1 MGDDNDDSVS
11 PTDPQVA
18 KLLRLTT
25 QPDLLV
31 DVDTLP
37 VLSCSV
43 CGWALPS
50 SPTQLS
56 RFFSL

>member
-25 QPDLLV
+25 QPDLIV
-31 DVDTLP
+31 DVGTLP
-37 VLSCSV
+37 ILSCSV
-43 CGWALPS
+43 CG
-50 SPTQLS
+50 
-56 RFFSL
+56 

>member
-56 RFFSL
+56 RFSSL